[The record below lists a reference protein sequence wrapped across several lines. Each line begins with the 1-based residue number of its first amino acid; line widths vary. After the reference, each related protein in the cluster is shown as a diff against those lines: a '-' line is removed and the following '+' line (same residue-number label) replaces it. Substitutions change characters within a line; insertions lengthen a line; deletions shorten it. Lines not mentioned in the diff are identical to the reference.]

1 MTEQPPFAAILFV
14 ALAGSALMRKELAES
29 MKQRGARV
37 LKDDGGAVV
46 AIFTN
51 GDAAPSAC
59 VQAAIDCQRIARKL
73 GVASHAGA
81 SVGPLK
87 MDDASGGANLE
98 GACLTLAARLHK
110 LLPESAGLILLDA
123 ATRDHLNMGLRSL
136 CRPMGSREIQGIG
149 STEVFSL
156 AWSEDT
162 PATPAGSGIR
172 NLEISLGRVRH
183 TFKAGDEEK
192 YAKVGRSPTQ
202 CILVIPAD
210 IVSGVH
216 AEFSCTS
223 GQWFLTDTSRHG
235 TWLREA
241 GPGSEVR
248 VHGARTPLGT
258 KGALCLG
265 RPFSEDP
272 QGTTTLEFEQVG

>member
-1 MTEQPPFAAILFV
+1 MTEPTPLAAVLYV
-14 ALAGSALMRKELAES
+14 DLAGSALMRKELAES

-59 VQAAIDCQRIARKL
+59 LQAAIDCQRTARKL
-73 GVASHAGA
+73 GVAAHAGA

-98 GACLTLAARLHK
+98 GACLTLAARLHR
-110 LLPESAGLILLDA
+110 LLPESAALILLDA
-123 ATRDHLNMGLRSL
+123 PTRDYLNMGLRSL
-136 CRPMGSREIQGIG
+136 CRPMGSHEIQGIG

-156 AWSEDT
+156 AWSEEK
-162 PATPAGSGIR
+162 PAATADAGTR
-172 NLEISLGRVRH
+172 NLEISVGRVRH
-183 TFKAGDEEK
+183 VFKPGDAEK
-192 YAKVGRSPTQ
+192 DAKVGRSPTL

-210 IVSGVH
+210 IVSAQH
-216 AEFSCTS
+216 AEFSYES
-223 GQWFLTDTSRHG
+223 GHWFLVETSRHG
-235 TWLREA
+235 SWLRES

-248 VHGARTPLGT
+248 VHGTRVPLAA